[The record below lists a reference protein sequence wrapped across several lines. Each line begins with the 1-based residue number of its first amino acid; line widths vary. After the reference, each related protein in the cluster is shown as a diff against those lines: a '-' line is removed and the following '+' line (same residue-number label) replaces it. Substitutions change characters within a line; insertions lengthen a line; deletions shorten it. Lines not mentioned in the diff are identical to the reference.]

1 MNRLR
6 DIPAI
11 RSVPYALEAAL
22 YNQVRLALLRIAN
35 PLEIELD
42 QLGIDIVLE
51 KSCWTGYH
59 CQQIS
64 LPLIS
69 WDGFDHGRNALDAS
83 VACTMHLYHQ
93 HSWLRM
99 PQILLALERELQSRL
114 SVK

>member
-1 MNRLR
+1 MNPVRN
-6 DIPAI
+6 IPAM
-11 RSVPYALEAAL
+11 RSMPCTLEAAL
-22 YNQVRLALLRIAN
+22 YNQARLALLRIAD
-35 PLEIELD
+35 PLEIELEK
-42 QLGIDIVLE
+42 LGIDMVLE
-51 KSCWTGYH
+51 KTCWVGYH

-69 WDGFDHGRNALDAS
+69 WDGFDQSRNALDAP

-99 PQILLALERELQSRL
+99 PQILLALEKELQLRL